1 MKQCLPVQYR
11 FWKTRY
17 LFGMA
22 YAIIKFM
29 DLKQLRYFLALA
41 NEGSFGRASEQ
52 LHMAQPPLTR
62 QIQHL
67 EEELGT
73 TLFVRTPRGVEL
85 TDAGEVMF
93 QEVPNILALVK
104 AAKEKTQYAG
114 QGYLGRLDVG
124 VFGSGILRVI
134 PTLLAQ
140 FHSARPKVKLAL
152 YNMTKS
158 QQIQALRE
166 RRITVGF
173 SRLVPDEPDIAVEVV
188 GRELLYVG
196 LYEDHPLCAKSS
208 ITLHDLEDQPIILYP
223 NSPVGS
229 FAQEVISAFRSDGL
243 RLVVAQEVEDVL
255 TCIALVSARFG
266 LCITSASATSLCL
279 PGVVYRPLDSKWLR
293 DIELSILYRHND
305 TSPVLLAFL
314 DIIRKSPLSID
325 EARDQPTR

>member
-1 MKQCLPVQYR
+1 MKGDAAVQYR

-22 YAIIKFM
+22 CAIIVNM

-41 NEGSFGRASEQ
+41 NEGSFSRASEQ

-62 QIQHL
+62 QIQSL

-73 TLFVRTPRGVEL
+73 ALFVRTPRGVEL
-85 TDAGEVMF
+85 TDAGKVMF

-104 AAKEKTQYAG
+104 TAKEKTQYAG
-114 QGYLGRLDVG
+114 QGYLGQLDVG

-134 PTLLAQ
+134 PNLLAQ
-140 FHSARPKVKLAL
+140 FHRARPEVKLAL
-152 YNMTKS
+152 HNLTKS

-173 SRLVPDEPDIAVEVV
+173 SRLVPNEPDIAVEVV
-188 GRELLYVG
+188 GRELLQVG

-208 ITLHDLEDQPIILYP
+208 ITLRDLEDQPIILYP
-223 NSPVGS
+223 NSPIGS
-229 FAQEVISAFRSDGL
+229 FAQEVVSAFRNEGV
-243 RLVVAQEVEDVL
+243 RLVVGQEVEDIL

-279 PGVVYRPLDSKWLR
+279 PGVVYRPLDSVWLR
-293 DIELSILYRHND
+293 EIELSVLYRRND
-305 TSPVLLAFL
+305 ASPVLQAFL
-314 DIIRKSPLSID
+314 DVMRKP
-325 EARDQPTR
+325 A